1 MSIDLRIQKSEQAIE
16 QAFLELIEEK
26 GFENVRMIDI
36 AKKANVNRN
45 TIYIRYGVKEDI
57 ITSIVTKSFSRQFQD
72 VDLSKLARPIIS
84 RRLVEMLFYSIFE
97 ALSND
102 IELYRIILT
111 DPNLSGYLEKKL
123 REIRKVMTQHIV
135 DNKKN
140 NLVVE
145 YILQGVYGVI
155 KSWIIYDTGSIED
168 NVKLLSNLVMSNAR
182 NLTLKKWGNTY
193 ETTRIKSN

>member
-1 MSIDLRIQKSEQAIE
+1 MSVDLRIQKSEQAIE

-72 VDLSKLARPIIS
+72 VDLSALAKPIIS
-84 RRLVEMLFYSIFE
+84 KRLVETLFFSIFG

-123 REIRKVMTQHIV
+123 REIRKVMTQHLV

-182 NLTLKKWGNTY
+182 NLTLKK
-193 ETTRIKSN
+193 

>member
-182 NLTLKKWGNTY
+182 NLTLKK
-193 ETTRIKSN
+193 